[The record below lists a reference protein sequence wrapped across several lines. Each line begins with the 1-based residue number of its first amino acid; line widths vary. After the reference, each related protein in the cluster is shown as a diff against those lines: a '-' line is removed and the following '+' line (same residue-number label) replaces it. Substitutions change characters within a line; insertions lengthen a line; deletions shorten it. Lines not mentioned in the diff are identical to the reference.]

1 MIEIDNSILDTIIEA
16 KKNNKLAFFIG
27 AGFSKNSETELN
39 KIPLWADLIND
50 LKASLDV
57 KYETDFLKIAQLYY
71 LKYGEY
77 QYFNKLKKYFEI
89 NLEPS
94 KVHKKLFSLLPNLIV
109 TTNWDCLLEQTAIE
123 EGLTYDIVT
132 NDIDLVKSSYFH
144 KIIKMHG
151 DFQHHNIVF
160 KEDDY
165 LKYSDNFPLIENYLK
180 SILSTYV
187 VVFIG
192 YSYSDI
198 DLKLITK
205 WIETKSQV
213 TPPKFLFS
221 TRYNDAEASYLRNH
235 GISFLKPTYPENYNI
250 NEILIDFFDMISQ
263 KNELYRYKKI
273 IEKEVITSNE
283 EFLLV
288 NFLYQ
293 KIKILDELNSI
304 FPIQIKELLT
314 NVSIDYHINCYG
326 FYFISD
332 SVLTTDIDSLT
343 RNYYKL
349 LNMIFIKNKDK
360 KNEIQNIIKK
370 IFNIFKKANIVYL
383 KFKADTQHDEYININ
398 IYLEDED
405 DEEINT
411 YLDFFSKGE
420 ANELVFSEDYKE
432 LSNVSKRK
440 ILSNIK
446 EKSYISL
453 AINSFN
459 NEVAQFGFKFS
470 PDNLEFFDA
479 EKTNKKDEIKSF
491 KDYFD
496 FYGLTDKKEYNF
508 INSFLNFN
516 ILENIYYSISERI
529 KKNLEA
535 LENIMNGGLSID
547 SNRTEAELLIKSY
560 LDFMYK
566 NNIAMDNYKNV
577 ISLFVN
583 YIDFKIKSINELNK
597 SSSTQSNQLFNFT
610 RFSNIDI
617 KLNKI
622 DLYILLNFS
631 SDKTLKSLLRS
642 LIGILKDSDSKKIDD
657 FFEENL
663 NLQDYIKNCFD
674 NLLSKKQSN
683 KFEKVFSNLILLSSL
698 SDWGSGGKIINIFKE
713 IVTNYQSYQTLES
726 INSFVAFNSNFFK
739 NKNIDFSPYVDLIL
753 NLILDNKINSF
764 SYRAIENRN
773 LSNIF
778 NYMSWRKDYSN
789 LKLIN
794 SFLYFLNSPENPN
807 REIYSLRILPYL
819 LYISNN
825 GVKKSIY
832 SYIFNFLDGDI
843 NETKFELFLL
853 CLIYSDDFLSKIK
866 MNLSTQYLSYFEK
879 LFSNSFNFK
888 NYKLDKI
895 VLELADKTDDQYD
908 FFKKIKD
915 DFNLK

>member
-39 KIPLWADLIND
+39 KIPLWVDLIND

-165 LKYSDNFPLIENYLK
+165 LKYSDTFPLIENYLK

-221 TRYNDAEASYLRNH
+221 TRYNDAEASYLKNH
-235 GISFLKPTYPENYNI
+235 GISFLKPTYPDNYSVNK
-250 NEILIDFFDMISQ
+250 ILIDFFDMISQ
-263 KNELYRYKKI
+263 KNELYRYKNI
-273 IEKEVITSNE
+273 IEKGNLTSSE

-293 KIKILDELNSI
+293 KIKILDELKSI
-304 FPIQIKELLT
+304 FPIQIKELLS
-314 NVSIDYHINCYG
+314 NVSINYHINCYG

-332 SVLTTDIDSLT
+332 SILTTDLDNLVRS
-343 RNYYKL
+343 YYKVL
-349 LNMIFIKNKDK
+349 EIIFIKNKDIR
-360 KNEIQNIIKK
+360 NETQNIIKK
-370 IFNIFKKANIVYL
+370 IFNIFKKANIIYI
-383 KFKADTQHDEYININ
+383 KFRSEIKENEYIDIN
-398 IYLEDED
+398 SYLDEGEG
-405 DEEINT
+405 EEINS
-411 YLDFFSKGE
+411 YLDFFTKGE
-420 ANELVFSEDYKE
+420 ANDLVFLEDYKE

-459 NEVAQFGFKFS
+459 NEVAQFGSKFS
-470 PDNLEFFDA
+470 FDNLENFNS
-479 EKTNKKDEIKSF
+479 EKTNDEDEIKSF

-496 FYGLTDKKEYNF
+496 FYSLTDKKEYNF

-516 ILENIYYSISERI
+516 ILDNMYYSISERI

-535 LENIMNGGLSID
+535 LENIKNGGLSFD
-547 SNRTEAELLIKSY
+547 SNRTEADLLIKSY

-583 YIDFKIKSINELNK
+583 YVDFKITSISELNK
-597 SSSTQSNQLFNFT
+597 PCPNKSKQLFNFSN
-610 RFSNIDI
+610 FSNIDI
-617 KLNKI
+617 KLSKV

-631 SDKTLKSLLRS
+631 NDKTLKRLLRS
-642 LIGILKDSDSKKIDD
+642 LVEILEEDDSKKMEV
-657 FFEENL
+657 FFEKDL
-663 NLQDYIKNCFD
+663 NLHEYIRDCFN
-674 NLLSKKQSN
+674 NLLSKKHSN
-683 KFEKVFSNLILLSSL
+683 KFEKVFSNLILLASL
-698 SDWGSGGKIINIFKE
+698 SDWDSGEKLIDIFKE
-713 IVTNYQSYQTLES
+713 IVTKYHVYQTIES
-726 INSFVAFNSNFFK
+726 INSFVAFNSSFFK
-739 NKNIDFSPYVDLIL
+739 SKNIDFSPYIDFII
-753 NLILDNKINSF
+753 NLILDNKINGF
-764 SYRAIENRN
+764 SYRAIGNGI

-789 LKLIN
+789 LNLIKA
-794 SFLYFLNSPENPN
+794 FLYFLNSPENPN
-807 REIYSLRILPYL
+807 REIYTLRILPYL
-819 LYISNN
+819 LYISNKE
-825 GVKKSIY
+825 VKECIY
-832 SYIFNFLDGDI
+832 DYIFNFLDGDI
-843 NETKFELFLL
+843 SETKFELFLL
-853 CLIYSDDFLSKIK
+853 CLIYSDDFLIEIK
-866 MNLSTQYLSYFEK
+866 TNLSEEYLSYFEK
-879 LFSNSFNFK
+879 CCSSSFMFK
-888 NYKLDKI
+888 QYMLDKI
-895 VLELADKTDDQYD
+895 VLELARKTEHQYD

-915 DFNLK
+915 EFNLN